1 MANNKVK
8 YGLKNAHYALVTE
21 TVATD
26 GTVSTS
32 YGAVKALAGA
42 VSISLD
48 SNASKSVFRA
58 DNEDYYVSY
67 GEGGYEGD
75 FEVAR
80 VNEEFMKDVL
90 GYVEDDNGILVE
102 SSENFKTTKYFALTF
117 EFDGDQKAVKHC
129 LYKCSA
135 SRPSIASQTTGE
147 NGAVEPQT
155 ETLTITAVP
164 RADADKYIHL
174 QTQDSTDDAV
184 IAGWYTAIPVPTFS

>member
-90 GYVEDDNGILVE
+90 GYVEDDDGILVE